1 MKLFVGGLPW
11 SVGDGDLQQLFE
23 PYGTV
28 GSAKIITDRE
38 SGKSRGFGFVEF
50 QTDSEGEAAI
60 KALNGSSYEGRTLTV
75 KIAEDRPG
83 GGGSGG
89 FRGGNDRRGGGG
101 GYSRGRD
108 RY

>member
-23 PYGTV
+23 PYGSIS
-28 GSAKIITDRE
+28 SAKIITDRE
-38 SGKSRGFGFVEF
+38 TGKSRGFGFVEF
-50 QTDSEGEAAI
+50 GADAEGEAAI
-60 KALNGSSYEGRTLTV
+60 KALNGSSFEGRTLTV

-101 GYSRGRD
+101 YGRGRD

>member
-11 SVGDGDLQQLFE
+11 SVSDRDLQQMFE
-23 PYGTV
+23 AYGTV

-38 SGKSRGFGFVEF
+38 TGKSRGFGFVEF
-50 QTDSEGEAAI
+50 PTDPEGEAAI

-83 GGGSGG
+83 GGGGGGG

-101 GYSRGRD
+101 FGRSRD